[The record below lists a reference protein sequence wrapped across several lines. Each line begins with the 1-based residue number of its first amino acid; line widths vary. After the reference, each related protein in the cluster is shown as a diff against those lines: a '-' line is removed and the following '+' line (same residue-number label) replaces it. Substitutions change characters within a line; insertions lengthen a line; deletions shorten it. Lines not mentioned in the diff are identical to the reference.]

1 MRYSK
6 NEVRDKIAIIEFLK
20 AEKFGTLGL
29 VDEDK
34 PYAVPVNFLYLDDK
48 IYFHSARAG
57 RKWDIIHKNANAFFV
72 VARWNNTIPAQT
84 ACDIGTSYF
93 SVMLE
98 GTVRIVEDKVEKDTA
113 FNMFIK
119 KYASDAEHVSVQ
131 LMDNYR
137 SSLNTGMAL
146 FAIAIKTMSAK
157 ANPPTQKNYYSGKVK
172 N

>member
-6 NEVRDKIAIIEFLK
+6 NEVKDKKAITEFLK
-20 AEKFGTLGL
+20 TEKFGTLGL
-29 VDEDK
+29 VDGDK
-34 PYAVPVNFLYLDDK
+34 PYAVPVNFLYLNDK

-57 RKWDIIHKNANAFFV
+57 RKWDIIHKNANAFFL

-98 GTVRIVEDKVEKDTA
+98 GTVRIVEDNMEKDNA
-113 FNMFIK
+113 FNLFIK
-119 KYASDAEHVSVQ
+119 KYASDAEHVSAQ

-146 FAIAIKTMSAK
+146 FAIDIKSMSAK
-157 ANPPTQKNYYSGKVK
+157 ANPPTQKN
-172 N
+172 